1 MKIGELAKRSG
12 LTPATI
18 RFYESKGLITAV
30 DRKANGYREYPAE
43 ALAVLSIIS
52 NAQQTGFTLDEIKQV
67 MPGNL
72 SQWKHDE
79 LISALSKKIADIE
92 SMQLRLAKSKSQLKK
107 LIVMIQSKPDGLACD
122 DNALRV
128 MQSMGI
134 SQVDGKKLKPEKLG
148 S

>member
-72 SQWKHDE
+72 LQWKHDE
-79 LISALSKKIADIE
+79 LISALTKKIADIE

-107 LIVMIQSKPDGLACD
+107 LIVMIESKPDGLACD

-134 SQVDGKKLKPEKLG
+134 PG
-148 S
+148 SG

>member
-79 LISALSKKIADIE
+79 LISALTKKIADIE

-107 LIVMIQSKPDGLACD
+107 LIVMIESKPDGLACD

-134 SQVDGKKLKPEKLG
+134 PG
-148 S
+148 SS

>member
-79 LISALSKKIADIE
+79 LISALTKKIADIE

-107 LIVMIQSKPDGLACD
+107 LIVMIESKPDGLACD

-134 SQVDGKKLKPEKLG
+134 PG
-148 S
+148 SG

>member
-1 MKIGELAKRSG
+1 MKIGELAKQSG

-30 DRKANGYREYPAE
+30 DRKANGYREYPTE

-72 SQWKHDE
+72 LQWKHDE
-79 LISALSKKIADIE
+79 LISALTKKIADIE

-107 LIVMIQSKPDGLACD
+107 LIVMIESKPDGLACD

-134 SQVDGKKLKPEKLG
+134 PG
-148 S
+148 SG

>member
-107 LIVMIQSKPDGLACD
+107 LIVMIESKPDGLACD

>member
-1 MKIGELAKRSG
+1 MRIGELAKRSG

-79 LISALSKKIADIE
+79 LISALTKKIADIE

-107 LIVMIQSKPDGLACD
+107 LIVMIESKPDGLACD

-134 SQVDGKKLKPEKLG
+134 AGEVQRVSLEQFKA
-148 S
+148 

>member
-79 LISALSKKIADIE
+79 LISALTKKIADIE

-107 LIVMIQSKPDGLACD
+107 LIVMIESKPDGLACD

-134 SQVDGKKLKPEKLG
+134 AGAVQRISLG
-148 S
+148 QFKA

>member
-1 MKIGELAKRSG
+1 MKIGELAKQSG

-72 SQWKHDE
+72 LQWKHDE
-79 LISALSKKIADIE
+79 LISALTKKIADIE

-107 LIVMIQSKPDGLACD
+107 LIVMIESKPDGLACD

-134 SQVDGKKLKPEKLG
+134 PG
-148 S
+148 SG